1 MKSFKLYTEE
11 DCCCI
16 DALEKGLKKLDN
28 HSYES
33 INDLMMDISKKSN
46 ITGKEL
52 HKKFVSKHGKT
63 PDEWAKRNVPVTMK
77 EDGVGMVGGA
87 PTLSAGTGEIAGL
100 GIGKQG
106 EPGVNRK
113 KKKSV
118 LPFKSFFNRN
128 PPKLA

>member
-1 MKSFKLYTEE
+1 M
-11 DCCCI
+11 
-16 DALEKGLKKLDN
+16 KKLN
-28 HSYES
+28 
-33 INDLMMDISKKSN
+33 
-46 ITGKEL
+46 
-52 HKKFVSKHGKT
+52 
-63 PDEWAKRNVPVTMK
+63 

-113 KKKSV
+113 KKKGV
-118 LPFKSFFNRN
+118 IPFKAFFNRN